1 MKSSIFLLA
10 LTFISATSCFAMGR
24 SRPGLEPEQTFV
36 ADSLKTLKASDLTT
50 FQSLLS
56 NQAKINYCPA
66 NADRIANFAS
76 WVSYASQ
83 GYDKIQIGTT
93 KKLSDE
99 TTAVL
104 ITGYVPDSDFLL
116 MNFQVTCP
124 SPDANATSAN
134 ETSCK
139 ISQIYWEILTCPGL
153 CDQYE
158 IDRAEDLM
166 LNLPG

>member
-1 MKSSIFLLA
+1 MKKSSIVLLI
-10 LTFISATSCFAMGR
+10 LLSASPAFAFGKKLPTMT
-24 SRPGLEPEQTFV
+24 PEQTFV
-36 ADSLKTLKASDLTT
+36 ADSLKTLKSSDLTT

-56 NQAKINYCPA
+56 NQANINYCPA

-83 GYDKIQIGTT
+83 DYDKIQIGTS
-93 KKLSDE
+93 KKLSDGI
-99 TTAVL
+99 TAVL
-104 ITGYVPDSDFLL
+104 VTAYVPDSDFLL
-116 MNFQVTCP
+116 ANFQVTCP
-124 SPDANATSAN
+124 IPDANATSAN
-134 ETSCK
+134 ETACK